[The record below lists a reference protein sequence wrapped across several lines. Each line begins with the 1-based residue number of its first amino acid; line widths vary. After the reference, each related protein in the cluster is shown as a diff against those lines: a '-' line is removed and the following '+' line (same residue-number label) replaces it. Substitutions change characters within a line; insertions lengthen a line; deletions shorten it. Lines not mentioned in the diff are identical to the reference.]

1 MAVFTVGTYVVGD
14 ELNNP
19 IDGTAIANL
28 GAVGL
33 DGHDRIFTANASAGN
48 SFEGNRG
55 ADNIFFAGSASG
67 SLYGGE
73 GNDLVSGA
81 DGQDAM
87 YGGEGDD
94 WIDGNWQ
101 NNGADN
107 DSLYGGA
114 GRDAL
119 HGKGGNDL
127 IYGGAGDDKGQIA
140 TASPTTWQDNQV
152 NFTTDAGLY
161 GGDGD
166 DYLDGGAGDDFID
179 GGNGNDDAH
188 GGSGADEI
196 KGFAGA
202 DSLEGGG
209 GSDSLFGGLGNDL
222 LSGGAGADKF
232 VFDSALSATANV
244 DRVRDFSKSD
254 GDSILLS
261 ATIFDEIGASLDKKE
276 FRVGQKAKDG
286 NDYIVFN
293 QKKGTIAYDADG
305 KGGEKAV
312 VFATVEKG
320 MKLAYT
326 DFDIAA

>member
-1 MAVFTVGTYVVGD
+1 MAVTQIGGVTVGD
-14 ELNNP
+14 EGNNQFVP
-19 IDGTAIANL
+19 TGTGL
-28 GAVGL
+28 FAVGL
-33 DGHDRIFTANASAGN
+33 DGHDRIHSAIAGGGHIL
-48 SFEGNRG
+48 EGNNG

-94 WIDGNWQ
+94 WLDGNWQ
-101 NNGADN
+101 SETTTEA

-119 HGKGGNDL
+119 HGKGGNDV

-152 NFTTDAGLY
+152 NFTTNAGLY

-179 GGNGNDDAH
+179 GGSGNDDAD
-188 GGSGADEI
+188 GGAGADEM

-209 GSDSLFGGLGNDL
+209 GNDLLYGGLGNDL
-222 LSGGAGADKF
+222 MSGGAGANQF
-232 VFDSALSATANV
+232 VFDSALGIANV
-244 DRVRDFSKSD
+244 DRVRDFTRSD
-254 GDSILLS
+254 GDSLVLS
-261 ATIFDEIGASLDKKE
+261 GEVFSEIGPSLDKKE
-276 FRVGQKAKDG
+276 FVIGKKAKDG
-286 NDYIVFN
+286 NDYVVFN
-293 QKKGTIAYDADG
+293 QKKGTIAYDADA

-320 MKLAYT
+320 LTLAHT
-326 DFDIAA
+326 DFDIAT